1 MSRKTK
7 SRKTKTAAVT
17 AASAA
22 LFLAAAGA
30 SSAAAASGALTPG
43 TPAPQAEQPQPD
55 AGLFQVGTSVVDISP
70 EKPMADGGYGSNYIV
85 TGGVHDPLQ
94 VRAFFV
100 GHGKQAVVFVT
111 VDSQGWFAAYQSP
124 NVGDGGDDAR
134 ADAAAALAARGY
146 DVTASNIVLSTTHDH
161 AAPTLMGLWGHTDP
175 AYLHQVKEAA
185 VKAVIEAASNTRQ
198 AELWSAT
205 GTIRGLVSQLQG
217 TDQTA
222 GFSVDDQ
229 LPILWARQPGT
240 GATIS
245 MYADVPIHADQY
257 DPTASGNNQWSAD
270 YPGWVRERLAQL
282 FGGTEVVAVGTLG
295 RQESIGSDPHYAE
308 VVEQGRFVT
317 NAIVRALTHAHPITD
332 TTLGADNV
340 PFTTEATNMGLLAAM
355 SCNHPDGPLGCP
367 GPLSEPASNNGEGTW
382 NWEAVGGIFTINRS
396 LNAPYFNAAA
406 GTVGSSTTVAR
417 VGDQVYATVPGEGFP
432 EVTEAIERSFAGSR
446 GIQAAHVIDEGSDTL
461 GYFGDYAA
469 YPPEQMQGD
478 LTTNN
483 VGPNVAQDNMSAV
496 VQAGDSLGLSP
507 SPEQVTADITNPQ
520 AFSEPGVQFYPDQ
533 VETADPMVSFYGSA
547 HAANSASHSAST
559 TIGSSAGTQGDG
571 SISWNFGDGTT
582 EVQPDEARFTHTF
595 PGPGLYQVTTSVTDN
610 LGKTY
615 SWIQPV
621 QIDWP
626 LSAAVVQKP
635 ESGNTSVVTAV
646 AEGGAGN
653 VVAAQWTFSDGTT
666 ADGPTI
672 TLPHKHLDGSVTITD
687 GAGNTATTSVHLN

>member
-7 SRKTKTAAVT
+7 SHKSRTAAVA

-30 SSAAAASGALTPG
+30 SSASAASGARTHG
-43 TPAPQAEQPQPD
+43 TPAPKAETSQH
-55 AGLFQVGTSVVDISP
+55 AGGVFKVGTSVVDITP
-70 EKPMADGGYGSNYIV
+70 NTPMPDGGYGSDYIV
-85 TGGVHDPLQ
+85 TGGAHDPLQ

-100 GHGKQAVVFVT
+100 GHGKHAVVFVT
-111 VDSQGWFAAYQSP
+111 VDSQGWFAENQSP
-124 NVGDGGDDAR
+124 NEGDGGDAAR

-146 DVTASNIVLSTTHDH
+146 KVTASNIVLSTTHDH

-175 AYLHQVKEAA
+175 AYLHEVKEAA
-185 VKAVIEAASNTRQ
+185 VQAVVEAASNTRR
-198 AELWSAT
+198 AELWSAS

-222 GFSVDDQ
+222 GYSVDDQ
-229 LPILWARQPGT
+229 MPILWARQPGT
-240 GATIS
+240 GATIA

-257 DPTASGNNQWSAD
+257 DPTAAGNNQWSAD

-295 RQESIGSDPHYAE
+295 RQESIGADPHYAE
-308 VVEQGRFVT
+308 VVEQGRFIT
-317 NAIVRALTHAHPITD
+317 NEIVRALTNARPITG

-355 SCNHPDGPLGCP
+355 SCNHPGGPLGCP

-396 LNAPYFNAAA
+396 LNAPYFNAAD

-432 EVTEAIERSFAGSR
+432 EVTEAIERSFASSP

-496 VQAGDSLGLSP
+496 VQAGDSLGLNP
-507 SPEQVTADITNPQ
+507 SPEQVTADITNAQ
-520 AFSEPGVQFYPDQ
+520 AFLQPGVQFYPDQ
-533 VETADPMVSFYGSA
+533 VETAGLTVSFYGSA
-547 HAANSASHSAST
+547 HAANSASHSTST

-595 PGPGLYQVTTSVTDN
+595 PGPGLYQVTASVTDN

-615 SWIQPV
+615 SWVQSV
-621 QIDWP
+621 QIDRP
-626 LSAAVVQKP
+626 LSAAVVQEPGHGK
-635 ESGNTSVVTAV
+635 TVTAV
-646 AEGGAGN
+646 AEGGTGN
-653 VVAAQWTFSDGTT
+653 VVAAQWTFSNGTT
-666 ADGPTI
+666 ASGT
-672 TLPHKHLDGSVTITD
+672 TVTVHGKHLVGSVTITD
-687 GAGNTATTSVHLN
+687 GAGNTATTSVHIN

>member
-1 MSRKTK
+1 MSGKTK
-7 SRKTKTAAVT
+7 FRKTKTAAIA

-22 LFLAAAGA
+22 LLVAAAGA
-30 SSAAAASGALTPG
+30 SCASAASGAASRG
-43 TPAPQAEQPQPD
+43 TPAPRAEKSQRA
-55 AGLFQVGTSVVDISP
+55 AGVFKVGTSVVDITP
-70 EKPMADGGYGSNYIV
+70 NEPMADGGYGSDYIV
-85 TGGVHDPLQ
+85 TGGAHDPLQ

-100 GHGKQAVVFVT
+100 GRGKHAVVFVT
-111 VDSQGWFAAYQSP
+111 VDSQGWFAENQSP
-124 NVGDGGDDAR
+124 NEGDGGDAAR
-134 ADAAAALAARGY
+134 ADAAAALAAQGY
-146 DVTASNIVLSTTHDH
+146 KVTAANIVLSTTHDH

-175 AYLHQVKEAA
+175 AYLHEVKEAA
-185 VKAVIEAASNTRQ
+185 VQAVVEAASNTRR

-222 GFSVDDQ
+222 GYSVDDQ

-240 GATIS
+240 GATIA

-257 DPTASGNNQWSAD
+257 DPTQSGNNQWSAD

-308 VVEQGRFVT
+308 VAEQGRFIT
-317 NAIVRALTHAHPITD
+317 NAIVRALANAHPITG

-355 SCNHPDGPLGCP
+355 SCNHPGGPLGCP

-417 VGDQVYATVPGEGFP
+417 IGDQVYATVPGEGFP
-432 EVTEAIERSFAGSR
+432 EVTEAIERSFATSP
-446 GIQAAHVIDEGSDTL
+446 GIEAAHVIDEGSDTL

-483 VGPNVAQDNMSAV
+483 VGPNVAQDNLSAV
-496 VQAGDSLGLSP
+496 VQAGDRLGLSP
-507 SPEQVTADITNPQ
+507 TPEQVTADITNPQ
-520 AFSEPGVQFYPDQ
+520 AFSQPGVQFYPDQ
-533 VETADPMVSFYGSA
+533 VETAEPTVSFYGSA
-547 HAANSASHSAST
+547 HAADSASHSTST

-595 PGPGLYQVTTSVTDN
+595 PGPGLYQVTASVTDN

-615 SWIQPV
+615 SWTQSV
-621 QIDWP
+621 QIDAP
-626 LSAAVVQKP
+626 LSAAVVHEPGRGK
-635 ESGNTSVVTAV
+635 SILATAV
-646 AEGGAGN
+646 AEGGTGN
-653 VVAAQWTFSDGTT
+653 VVAAQWTFSDGRT
-666 ADGPTI
+666 ADGTTV
-672 TLPHKHLDGSVTITD
+672 TLHGRHLDGFVTITD
-687 GAGNTATTSVHLN
+687 GAGNTATTAVHIN